1 MFFLQ
6 KRKGWLFLVAFL
18 YLTQFLVAN
27 SHSEMKSLPKEKVDV
42 VVIGGGVGGLTSA
55 MYLGRSGLRPVVFEG
70 PLLGGAIVQSNGVQ
84 NWPGENTIS
93 GLDLADKIRDQAEKN
108 GAILSKEEVID
119 VDFSSRP
126 FSFLVQS
133 VYDPAKKRVV
143 LSDGCLIATGAKTR
157 MLQVPGEITFSSKGV
172 YTCAVCDGSLYKDK
186 VVAVVGGGDA
196 AVLEAD
202 YLSGIAKHVYVLVR
216 KNTFKGVEVTRREK
230 IASLPNV
237 TIIYDVNVEA
247 ITGKEMVTGV
257 DLRYN
262 SEKKESL
269 SVDAV
274 FVAIG
279 SIPNT
284 QLFSSELQ
292 VDKEGYILLKDGFE
306 TSIPGVFAFG
316 DVADPR
322 FKQAVSAA
330 GDGAKAA
337 IQAQMFLSLKQ
348 QPAPLLKENHLKST
362 APVAIQK
369 ILEIRSL
376 EQLKTVIKT
385 SEIPVL
391 IDFYATWCGPCRYLA
406 SFMDEFAKELQGKVL
421 ICKVDVDKI
430 SDAARLYKV
439 RSMPTVLRVDAEG
452 KELARKEGTK
462 DIIQYVNGFK

>member
-6 KRKGWLFLVAFL
+6 KRKGWFLLVFL
-18 YLTQFLVAN
+18 YLTQFLVAS
-27 SHSEMKSLPKEKVDV
+27 SHSEMKSLPREKVDV

-70 PLLGGAIVQSNGVQ
+70 PLLGGAIAQSNGVQ

-108 GAILSKEEVID
+108 GAIVSKEEVIE
-119 VDFSSRP
+119 VDFSNKP

-143 LSDGCLIATGAKTR
+143 LADSCLIATGAKTR
-157 MLQVPGEITFSSKGV
+157 MLQVPGEAIFSSKGV

-196 AVLEAD
+196 AILEAD

-216 KNTFKGVEVTRREK
+216 KNAFKGVEVTRREK
-230 IASLPNV
+230 LASLSNV

-247 ITGKEMVTGV
+247 ITGKETVTGV
-257 DLRYN
+257 SLHYN
-262 SEKKESL
+262 SGKKDSL
-269 SVDAV
+269 AIDAI

-284 QLFSSELQ
+284 QLFSSALEL
-292 VDKEGYILLKDGFE
+292 DREGYILLKDGFE

-337 IQAQMFLSLKQ
+337 IQAHMFLSLKQ
-348 QPAPLLKENHLKST
+348 PSTPLLKESYLTS
-362 APVAIQK
+362 AASVATQK
-369 ILEIRSL
+369 IVEIKSL
-376 EQLKTVIKT
+376 EQLKAVLKT

-406 SFMDEFAKELQGKVL
+406 PFMDDFVKELQGKVL
-421 ICKVDVDKI
+421 ICKIDVDKV
-430 SDAARLYKV
+430 SDVARLYKV